1 MKLVVF
7 GATGGT
13 GTQVVE
19 GALSAGHDVVA
30 VVRRPA
36 AVQPRDR
43 LVIVQCDVL
52 EPLAVAAAMSGGDA
66 VICTV
71 GPASNQK
78 PGTLISSGVRNL
90 LAGCVAGSIPRF
102 VFESGIMV
110 GDGRELSTS
119 SRWAVKMAALF
130 YARLKADKVVAEAS
144 ITASQLEWVIVRA
157 PNLKHTPATGDCLA
171 GPGARVSPAKAI
183 SHADCAAVLVTAATQ
198 PQWVRQVVNVGRP

>member
-13 GTQVVE
+13 GTKVVE
-19 GALSAGHDVVA
+19 GALAAGHDVVA
-30 VVRRPA
+30 VARRPG
-36 AVQPRDR
+36 AVPPRDR

-66 VICTV
+66 VICTI
-71 GPASNQK
+71 GPASNRK
-78 PGTLISSGVRNL
+78 PGTLISAGVRNL
-90 LAGCVAGSIPRF
+90 LAGCVAGDITRF

-119 SRWAVKMAALF
+119 SRWAVKMAGLF
-130 YARLKADKVVAEAS
+130 YSRLKADKAVAEAS
-144 ITASQLEWVIVRA
+144 ITASPLDWVIVRP
-157 PNLKHTPATGDCLA
+157 PNLTHTPATGDCVA
-171 GPGARVSPAKAI
+171 GPGARISPAKAI
-183 SHADCAAVLVTAATQ
+183 SHADCSAALVTAATE